1 MVVGM
6 WIMLMAQSCE
16 DGTMPILAAAFDE
29 STKNGDFW
37 GPETR
42 LTGKHHRLIDSSLFI
57 ILPMT
62 TNVLE
67 TF

>member
-42 LTGKHHRLIDSSLFI
+42 LTGKHHRLIDVHCLSFYL
-57 ILPMT
+57 
-62 TNVLE
+62 
-67 TF
+67 